1 MPLYGKQGN
10 KTAKGE
16 YIYLNIRYKTK
27 HEKEKQK
34 KCTKNIRETFVSFK
48 KVPTFASAIEKQ
60 TQIQERK
67 TAEMQNRM
75 ARSSIG

>member
-1 MPLYGKQGN
+1 MASNGIKWQ
-10 KTAKGE
+10 KGE
-16 YIYLNIRYKTK
+16 YIYLNIRYKIK

-60 TQIQERK
+60 TQIRESKKQK
-67 TAEMQNRM
+67 CYNRM